1 MNTANVPY
9 VGRAIRTLREGQQLS
24 LRDLSQQCG
33 LSVNA
38 ISKIERSEASPTVA
52 SLHKISIALGVHITD
67 FFTEKPNQTVVFTP
81 RLNAMRI
88 QGNGLLIEQLG
99 NGIQNQNLEPFRMVI
114 EPGVGNTSDPAAH
127 SGEEFVHCIEGELE
141 YHVSNHK
148 YLLKPGDSLLFKAS
162 QPHSWQNRSNK
173 TAKIITL
180 FEIDQSQP
188 LPHRLLNEP

>member
-9 VGRAIRTLREGQQLS
+9 VGTAIRTLREGQQLS

-81 RLNAMRI
+81 RSNAMRI
-88 QGNGLLIEQLG
+88 QGDGLLIEGLG
-99 NGIQNQNLEPFRMVI
+99 SGIQNQNLEPFRMAI
-114 EPGVGNTSDPAAH
+114 EPGVSTTSDPVAH
-127 SGEEFVHCIEGELE
+127 SGEEFVHCIDGELE
-141 YHVSNHK
+141 YIIGSQK

-162 QPHSWQNRSNK
+162 QPHSWQNSGKK
-173 TAKIITL
+173 TARIIIL
-180 FEIDQSQP
+180 FEIDQTQP
-188 LPHRLLNEP
+188 LPHRLPNDG